1 MKRSIIDSNTLYL
14 KKQTN
19 KKQNVVTQWLD
30 IDTQNTLFLPNSNWI
45 KYNIN
50 QNKIFCSKYF
60 GRPKLKNSELYLC
73 CFKNVSKCPESWKY
87 YWNMVCWQGF
97 IIPTHVIEQNQ
108 ISICRKK
115 LYSYYRLNEDQITRT
130 MNCCRW
136 YIQNL

>member
-1 MKRSIIDSNTLYL
+1 MIP
-14 KKQTN
+14 
-19 KKQNVVTQWLD
+19 QWLD
-30 IDTQNTLFLPNSNWI
+30 IDTQNTAEGIGFFFTSGIKKSNWI
-45 KYNIN
+45 KYNSCTTLI
-50 QNKIFCSKYF
+50 KIKSFVLYTLE
-60 GRPKLKNSELYLC
+60 GLNWKNSELYLC

-136 YIQNL
+136 YIQNF